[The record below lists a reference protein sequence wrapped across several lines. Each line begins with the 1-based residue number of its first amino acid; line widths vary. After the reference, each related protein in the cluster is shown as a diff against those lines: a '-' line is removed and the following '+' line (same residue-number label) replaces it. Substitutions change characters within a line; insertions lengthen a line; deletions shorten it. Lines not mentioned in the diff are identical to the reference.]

1 MPESQQQSQQITT
14 PVVPIVF
21 PHELTLSLTLK
32 LSVID
37 ADDLKYYTSIGFNAD
52 LFDILCEA
60 TNMDLITI
68 NGQTLEQIRLELS
81 KAEGIS

>member
-1 MPESQQQSQQITT
+1 MPEQQQT
-14 PVVPIVF
+14 PDSTVPTVF

-32 LSVID
+32 ISVID
-37 ADDLKYYTSIGFNAD
+37 AEDFKYYTSIGFKAD

-60 TNMDLITI
+60 TNLITI
-68 NGQTLEQIRLELS
+68 NDKTLEQIRLELS

>member
-1 MPESQQQSQQITT
+1 MPEQQQPAAST
-14 PVVPIVF
+14 VPTVF

-32 LSVID
+32 LSVVD
-37 ADDLKYYTSIGFNAD
+37 ADDLKYYTSIGFKAD

-60 TNMDLITI
+60 TNMDLISI
-68 NGQTLEQIRLELS
+68 NDKTLEQIRLELS

>member
-1 MPESQQQSQQITT
+1 MPESQQQPADST
-14 PVVPIVF
+14 VPTVF

-32 LSVID
+32 LSVVD
-37 ADDLKYYTSIGFNAD
+37 AADFTYYTSIGFRAD

>member
-1 MPESQQQSQQITT
+1 MPEQQQQT
-14 PVVPIVF
+14 PASTVPTVF

-37 ADDLKYYTSIGFNAD
+37 AEDFKYYTSVGFKAD

-60 TNMDLITI
+60 TNMNLITI
-68 NGQTLEQIRLELS
+68 NDETLEQIRLKLS